1 VKVLAES
8 EFLGEL
14 EKLDLRTNQL
24 GKRWEEK
31 LKETGR
37 FPNLNELKVA

>member
-1 VKVLAES
+1 MS
-8 EFLGEL
+8 GL
-14 EKLDLRTNQL
+14 EKIDLRSNKL

-37 FPNLNELKVA
+37 FPNLREVKTL